1 MNEGGVRIRRP
12 TAGKIRTQADIVF
25 CIDATGSMDPCIEG
39 VKDGI
44 YTFVEGLQSAA
55 DVDYRL
61 RLIAYRDR
69 HDPSCGTPW
78 HINDFTSSVEGFS
91 EELAEVGADGGGDAP
106 ESTLDALYIAIKS
119 DWRSSRTHKTIVLLT
134 DADTHP
140 SLHAST
146 YNLPD
151 NGISRVIQEFQTL
164 RHVMLFMVLPDY
176 PAYRQIEQSMNDAD
190 RKIVARFVPR
200 NDERYTG
207 LGAVEWVPL
216 LKMLGQTVSRT
227 STAVGDD

>member
-1 MNEGGVRIRRP
+1 MNETGFRIKRP
-12 TAGKIRTQADIVF
+12 TAGKIKTQADIVF

-39 VKDGI
+39 VKEGI

-69 HDPSCGTPW
+69 HDPSCGTAW
-78 HINDFTSSVEGFS
+78 HINDFTNSVEGF
-91 EELAEVGADGGGDAP
+91 LADLDGIEAEGGGDAS
-106 ESTLDALYIAIKS
+106 ESTLDALYIAIQS
-119 DWRSSRTHKTIVLLT
+119 DWRTTRTHKTIVLFT

-140 SLHAST
+140 HLHPST

-151 NGISRVIQEFQTL
+151 NGVNRVIQEFQTL

-176 PAYRQIEQSMNDAD
+176 PAYRQLEQSMNDAD

-207 LGAVEWVPL
+207 LRAVEWEPL

-227 STAVGDD
+227 STAVDDD